1 MSSWKKL
8 SDNVEYQ
15 LGWSPRNIM
24 EDPTLELFSKLCEY
38 FYIGDNLDVAILKI
52 DGSYTY
58 LVVDWEENQ
67 FAENTEKSI
76 AFRIK
81 D

>member
-15 LGWSPRNIM
+15 LGGRPRNIM

-58 LVVDWEENQ
+58 LVVDWEEDQ
-67 FAENTEKSI
+67 FAENTEKTI
-76 AFRIK
+76 AFRF
-81 D
+81 

>member
-1 MSSWKKL
+1 MSDWKKL

-24 EDPTLELFSKLCEY
+24 EDPTLELFSKMCEC
-38 FYIGDNLDVAILKI
+38 FKLGDNLNVAILKI
-52 DGSYTY
+52 DGGYTH

-67 FAENTEKSI
+67 LAENTEKTI

-81 D
+81 

>member
-1 MSSWKKL
+1 MSDWKKL

-15 LGWSPRNIM
+15 LEWSPRNIM
-24 EDPTLELFSKLCEY
+24 EDPTLELFSKMCES
-38 FYIGDNLDVAILKI
+38 FKLGDNLNVAILKI
-52 DGSYTY
+52 DGGYIY

-67 FAENTEKSI
+67 LAENTEKTI

-81 D
+81 